1 MSSVGW
7 YGRLGRLPPLSFILA
22 FPFDLPELVTF
33 FHQDD
38 EGFFESAGGGRES
51 DSRLGL
57 PFARRRL
64 SSPSSSD
71 SSNSNS
77 SVGSSGS
84 GSNKSPS
91 SVKPSSSVKSKP
103 TRS

>member
-7 YGRLGRLPPLSFILA
+7 YGRLGRLPLSFILA
-22 FPFDLPELVTF
+22 FPFDPELVTF

-38 EGFFESAGGGRES
+38 EGFFESGGGGFAGG
-51 DSRLGL
+51 RLGL
-57 PFARRRL
+57 PFPRRRPF
-64 SSPSSSD
+64 SPSSSD

-77 SVGSSGS
+77 SSGSSRS
-84 GSNKSPS
+84 SSNPSPS
-91 SVKPSSSVKSKP
+91 SVKPSSSVKSPP

>member
-22 FPFDLPELVTF
+22 SPFDPELVTF

-38 EGFFESAGGGRES
+38 DCFFESAGGGLA
-51 DSRLGL
+51 DGRLGL